1 MSLNQLIENC
11 KVGDT
16 KAQGELYKLFSSK
29 LFSVCLKY
37 SRSYAEA
44 EDNLQDAF
52 LKIFDKIEQYKNK
65 GSFEGWLKRI
75 TINTVL
81 QRYRNEKVFD
91 IVNENVIEEV
101 ELEVD
106 EDAVSIDYLL
116 QIIQELP
123 DRYRLVFNLY
133 VLDGYSHK
141 DIANMLDINIGTS
154 KSNLARARHS
164 LKQTIENYKNNTK
177 FTIIIMSDKKHIDRL
192 FQEGFKD
199 FEATPS
205 DAVWE
210 NIEAKLNQKKK
221 KRRVIPIWWRYA
233 GVAALLLLL
242 LTIGGV
248 YFNNTAIIPSNQVTD
263 IKNTAPPNLKKD
275 DSTNLGPVKDAI
287 VNTDS
292 NENKRLD
299 NTSPQIK
306 KEPSS
311 NKILPSKES
320 SIVETSASKN
330 NNESK
335 QESNIST
342 NKKQNAINKLLNTES
357 NHAVAKNLEEKN
369 DSDKTPDASKNRIDC
384 TDNFEDKIRE

>member
-11 KVGDT
+11 KVDDT

-164 LKQTIENYKNNTK
+164 LKQTIENYKT
-177 FTIIIMSDKKHIDRL
+177 TQSL
-192 FQEGFKD
+192 Q
-199 FEATPS
+199 S
-205 DAVWE
+205 
-210 NIEAKLNQKKK
+210 L
-221 KRRVIPIWWRYA
+221 
-233 GVAALLLLL
+233 
-242 LTIGGV
+242 
-248 YFNNTAIIPSNQVTD
+248 
-263 IKNTAPPNLKKD
+263 
-275 DSTNLGPVKDAI
+275 
-287 VNTDS
+287 
-292 NENKRLD
+292 
-299 NTSPQIK
+299 
-306 KEPSS
+306 
-311 NKILPSKES
+311 
-320 SIVETSASKN
+320 
-330 NNESK
+330 
-335 QESNIST
+335 
-342 NKKQNAINKLLNTES
+342 
-357 NHAVAKNLEEKN
+357 
-369 DSDKTPDASKNRIDC
+369 
-384 TDNFEDKIRE
+384 